1 MILVNGNQIAKE
13 NFLKIEEKIKN
24 ASLSLAVVQ
33 VGENEVSKIYVNAK
47 KRELEKRGVLVS
59 LYNLQ
64 EGVTTQEIK
73 EKIKNLEEDGI
84 IVQLPLPEGV
94 NKEDVLSSIPLEKDV
109 DVLSPLS
116 CGLFYKGVL
125 KTIPPVVGA
134 VKNILAENNVSLVG
148 KNVVLVGAGDLVG
161 KPLSLFFMKERATF
175 SVVDENTK
183 DINYFTQNANIIIS
197 GTGVPG
203 LIKGDMVKKD
213 TVVIDAGTSVVSEK
227 VKGDVEREG
236 MKLKTGLFSPVPG
249 GVGPLTIYFLAEN
262 LLKLKNNEY
271 R

>member
-13 NFLKIEEKIKN
+13 KFLEIEEEIKSS
-24 ASLSLAVVQ
+24 SLSLAVVQ
-33 VGENEVSKIYVNAK
+33 VGENEVSKVYINAK

-59 LYNLQ
+59 LYNL
-64 EGVTTQEIK
+64 EKGSTTQEIK
-73 EKIKNLEEDGI
+73 TKIATLKEDGVI
-84 IVQLPLPEGV
+84 IQLPLP
-94 NKEDVLSSIPLEKDV
+94 KEIDKEEVLNSIPAEKDV

-116 CGLFYKGVL
+116 CGLFYKDAL

-134 VKNILAENNVSLVG
+134 VKTILEENNISLLG
-148 KNVVLVGAGDLVG
+148 KTAVLIGAGDLVG
-161 KPLSLFFMKERATF
+161 KPLSLFFMKEKATF

-183 DINYFTQNANIIIS
+183 NISFFTQNADIIIS

-213 TVVIDAGTSVVSEK
+213 TVVIDAGTSVVLGK

-236 MKLKTGLFSPVPG
+236 LKLKTGLFAPVPG